1 MAILFSAIAP
11 SYVPKQP
18 DQSNPLAT
26 LVGVVIESILEV
38 FFLCLVGW
46 VLAKQGIV
54 DDKAKKTLNKI
65 NTSLFTPCLLF
76 NKVAFSLTPATLAE
90 LYIIPIGF
98 CLVSTFSALVAYLLG
113 RVLRLKK
120 GQRNFAIACATFQNS
135 NSLPIALIQSLVGEK
150 LPLAWGPHDT
160 RDAMLGRALSYLV
173 LFSTLGIV
181 IRWSV
186 GVRLLTSAETEQEPE
201 VDPLDEEEA
210 REESSESNTLRAEGE
225 DYDSVAGDEDVD
237 EAAAAA
243 SEADALLASHAR
255 ATQKV
260 HKTRSILRLPG
271 SDSSPTATTPRH
283 QRERTSSTS
292 SPSKLVVLPST
303 DIPGSSDQPLTQ
315 SQSRASLRQLRKKRA
330 RIFQSFPNTPIPS
343 VYSSSRANSVYADG
357 DEDEDEDGDEDG
369 EMSEFGDADDR
380 EWGARRGVGRK
391 WLGEKGPVWRAGK
404 ALRRRVWRPVR
415 KVAKKVGDFMTVP
428 LWAALLSLF
437 VACVPP
443 VQNLLNQAEPLKA
456 AIRSSGSCSVPI
468 TLVTLGAYFYRPS
481 EPATTSPLRPSDEP
495 AAMNPN
501 PSAIAPQTPQAEGS
515 FSSALLARLRR
526 PFAPLPARPAS
537 SSAEGKRPHGGETRT
552 VFVAVVSRMI
562 IVPLVLVPLFGW
574 YAAKTVNVADDPV
587 FVVVACLLI
596 GSPTAIT
603 LAQITSS
610 AAGPTFE
617 KLISRTLFVSYAF
630 LTAPTTIAL
639 VLAALYIDKMQ

>member
-1 MAILFSAIAP
+1 
-11 SYVPKQP
+11 
-18 DQSNPLAT
+18 
-26 LVGVVIESILEV
+26 
-38 FFLCLVGW
+38 
-46 VLAKQGIV
+46 
-54 DDKAKKTLNKI
+54 
-65 NTSLFTPCLLF
+65 
-76 NKVAFSLTPATLAE
+76 
-90 LYIIPIGF
+90 
-98 CLVSTFSALVAYLLG
+98 
-113 RVLRLKK
+113 
-120 GQRNFAIACATFQNS
+120 ACATFQNS
-135 NSLPIALIQSLVGEK
+135 NSLPIALVQSLIGEK

-201 VDPLDEEEA
+201 VGGPDEEEG
-210 REESSESNTLRAEGE
+210 RGESSESNTLRAEGQ
-225 DYDSVAGDEDVD
+225 DYDSAADEEDV
-237 EAAAAA
+237 EEAAAA
-243 SEADALLASHAR
+243 SEAEALLASHAR

-260 HKTRSILRLPG
+260 HKTQSILRLPG
-271 SDSSPTATTPRH
+271 SDSSPTATPRH
-283 QRERTSSTS
+283 QRERTSSSTS

-303 DIPGSSDQPLTQ
+303 NISGPSGQPLGQ
-315 SQSRASLRQLRKKRA
+315 SQSRTSLRQVRKKRA

-343 VYSSSRANSVYADG
+343 VYTSSRANSVYAD
-357 DEDEDEDGDEDG
+357 EDEDEEEAGEEDG
-369 EMSEFGDADDR
+369 EMSEFGDAEDR
-380 EWGARRGVGRK
+380 EWGARRGVGRR
-391 WLGEKGPVWRAGK
+391 WLGEKGPMRRAGR
-404 ALRRRVWRPVR
+404 ALKKRVWRPVR
-415 KVAKKVGDFMTVP
+415 KVAKRVGDFMTVP

-481 EPATTSPLRPSDEP
+481 EPATTSPLRPSDNP

-501 PSAIAPQTPQAEGS
+501 PSAVAPQTPQAEGS
-515 FSSALLARLRR
+515 FSFALLARLRR
-526 PFAPLPARPAS
+526 PFAPLPPRPVS
-537 SSAEGKRPHGGETRT
+537 PSSAEGKRPHGGETRT

-617 KLISRTLFVSYAF
+617 KLISQTLFVSYAF